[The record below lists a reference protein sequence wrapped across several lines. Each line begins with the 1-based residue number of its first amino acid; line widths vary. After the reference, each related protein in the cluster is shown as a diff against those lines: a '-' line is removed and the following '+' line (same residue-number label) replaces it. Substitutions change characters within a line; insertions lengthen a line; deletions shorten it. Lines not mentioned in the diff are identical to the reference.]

1 MQLLKTDNFD
11 QVLTVYAQNIFYI
24 SLWAYLFEMID
35 CLVYFQLQNINYL
48 SHPRFLGFPH
58 NISINTLKSLGSIHR
73 DFGFSYKYQITF

>member
-1 MQLLKTDNFD
+1 MWFRNKNWLVVLQQVQLLKTDNFD

-58 NISINTLKSLGSIHR
+58 NVSI
-73 DFGFSYKYQITF
+73 